1 MRCYGPALIGLSQLN
16 ISICQKCRISMT
28 QIYFFLYHLI
38 ICGAII
44 ITSVL
49 MRGKKNPIKN
59 LKKTLISEPATTD
72 PPPSSPPEATPQAE
86 AGAPPHPCPLICLLS
101 SLSPSIVLHE
111 RLHLCN
117 VSIKYVSGTPKA
129 PDLLLNP
136 ECQ

>member
-59 LKKTLISEPATTD
+59 LKKKTLISEPATTD
-72 PPPSSPPEATPQAE
+72 PPPAHHQKPPRRQRKE
-86 AGAPPHPCPLICLLS
+86 PPHPCPLICLLS
-101 SLSPSIVLHE
+101 SLSPSIMLHE